1 MVAVGTSRASRNTN
15 DHGASRPLSPIVES
29 SRAGGSRTEGK
40 SMLRRNGDSAAVV
53 EAIHQPGGAD
63 EDWGRAVVEA
73 TSAILEGVL
82 AIGLVVLHH
91 SPDCTTAEERLSVV
105 PDAYEPFCRTDESR
119 LAGLGMNGFKSYLY
133 PPYPVGTCLEVEREL
148 DPAMVTM
155 PRRFR
160 KQFGIGDIL
169 AIHAYPEPGTVMV
182 MNALTER
189 PIALSRHARER
200 LARIGLHLGTSYR
213 LRRRPEI
220 VKAELDM
227 HGRVLHRTDDAP
239 PSRLLSAH
247 AERVERARDRR
258 GTDPGSAVDLWPALV
273 AGHLSLVERGSGRSR
288 RYLVVENGTNAQ
300 ATRALTSTEIDVLA
314 HASRGLTTK
323 LISYALGI
331 SPSVV
336 SARMA
341 SAASKI
347 GASSRLDLVR
357 LAAMVTRDPRTTP
370 TGTTTLTAAERDVLE
385 LLQHGLSNAQIAQIR
400 SRSVRTIANQ
410 VASLLSK
417 TNSHTRRA
425 LLASDD
431 DRGQVQIASN

>member
-1 MVAVGTSRASRNTN
+1 
-15 DHGASRPLSPIVES
+15 
-29 SRAGGSRTEGK
+29 
-40 SMLRRNGDSAAVV
+40 MLRRNGDSAAVI
-53 EAIHQPGGAD
+53 EAIHRPGGSD
-63 EDWGRAVVEA
+63 EDWGRGAVEA
-73 TSAILEGVL
+73 TSAILEGVVAL
-82 AIGLVVLHH
+82 GLFVLHH
-91 SPDCTTAEERLSVV
+91 SPDCTTAEERLRVF
-105 PDAYEPFCRTDESR
+105 PDAYDPFFRTDDSR
-119 LAGLGMNGFKSYLY
+119 LAGLGMNGFKSYFY
-133 PPYPVGTCLEVEREL
+133 PPYPVGSYLETEREL
-148 DPAMVTM
+148 DPEMATM
-155 PRRFR
+155 PRTFR

-182 MNALTER
+182 MSAVTER

-213 LRRRPEI
+213 LRHRPEI

-227 HGRVLHRTDDAP
+227 AGRVLHRTDDAP
-239 PSRLLSAH
+239 LSHMLSAH
-247 AERVERARDRR
+247 AGRVERARDRR
-258 GTDPGSAVDLWPALV
+258 GTDPSSAIDLWPALV

-300 ATRALTSTEIDVLA
+300 AMRALTSTETDVLA

-331 SPSVV
+331 SQSVV

-347 GASSRLDLVR
+347 GASSRLGLVR
-357 LAAMVTRDPRTTP
+357 LAAMVTRDPRASVM
-370 TGTTTLTAAERDVLE
+370 GTTTLTAAERDVLE
-385 LLQHGLSNAQIAQIR
+385 LLQHGLSNAQIAKIR

-425 LLASDD
+425 LLARADD
-431 DRGQVQIASN
+431 DLGQVRIASS